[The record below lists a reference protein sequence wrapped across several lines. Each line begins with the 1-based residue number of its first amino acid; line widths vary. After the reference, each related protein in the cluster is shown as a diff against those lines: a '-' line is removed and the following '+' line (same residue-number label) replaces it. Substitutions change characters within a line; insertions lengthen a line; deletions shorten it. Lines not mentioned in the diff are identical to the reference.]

1 MTTSPSSDALTTW
14 LEGYKRVWEEKDPEG
29 AASLFTGDATYAW
42 GPYEE
47 PLRGR
52 DAIRA
57 RWAEVTA
64 AQSDVTFA
72 SEPLGSTDSGGGIA
86 HWNCAFNVEAPR
98 IELDGIFIVTL
109 TEDGL
114 CSDFREWWNERTSAD
129 DN

>member
-1 MTTSPSSDALTTW
+1 MEAYKKAWEALDPDA
-14 LEGYKRVWEEKDPEG
+14 
-29 AASLFTGDATYAW
+29 AAGLFTEDGVYAW

-64 AQSDVTFA
+64 SQSDVNF
-72 SEPLGSTDSGGGIA
+72 SYEVLGSIDSGGVA
-86 HWNCAFNVEAPR
+86 HWACEFDVSEDLR
-98 IELDGIFIVTL
+98 IYLDGIFIVVL
-109 TEDGL
+109 TEAGL

-129 DN
+129 ET

>member
-1 MTTSPSSDALTTW
+1 MAGPTDEAIAAW
-14 LEGYKRVWEEKDPEG
+14 LNAYGRAWEGRDPE
-29 AASLFTGDATYAW
+29 AAAALFTEDGVYAW

-47 PLRGR
+47 PMRGR

-64 AQSDVTFA
+64 AQSDVQFS
-72 SEPLGSTDSGGGIA
+72 SEVLGSIESGGVA
-86 HWNCAFNVEAPR
+86 HWACEFNVGEDLR
-98 IELDGIFIVTL
+98 IYLDGIFIVVL

-129 DN
+129 ET